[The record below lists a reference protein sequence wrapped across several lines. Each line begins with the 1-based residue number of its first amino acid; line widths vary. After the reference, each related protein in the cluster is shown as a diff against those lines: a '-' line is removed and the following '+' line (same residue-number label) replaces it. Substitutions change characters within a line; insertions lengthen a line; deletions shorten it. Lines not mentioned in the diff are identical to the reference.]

1 MQFGRTNDKEH
12 KLGKT
17 IYMEIINKHYYNMK
31 RDQSISLTYL
41 PPRVRMVFMLDMESQ
56 ILNPSNDQKNLLKV
70 DPVQELYYK
79 GEGSDTED
87 YLIKMF

>member
-1 MQFGRTNDKEH
+1 
-12 KLGKT
+12 
-17 IYMEIINKHYYNMK
+17 MK

-79 GEGSDTED
+79 GEGSETED